1 MNIIEKTQKIGYAKE
16 VENIDTKNYN
26 TIISTIIIE
35 IIEMLLL
42 IILISFYII
51 NSCISLW

>member
-35 IIEMLLL
+35 IIEMLL
-42 IILISFYII
+42 I
-51 NSCISLW
+51 NNTNIFLYYQFLY